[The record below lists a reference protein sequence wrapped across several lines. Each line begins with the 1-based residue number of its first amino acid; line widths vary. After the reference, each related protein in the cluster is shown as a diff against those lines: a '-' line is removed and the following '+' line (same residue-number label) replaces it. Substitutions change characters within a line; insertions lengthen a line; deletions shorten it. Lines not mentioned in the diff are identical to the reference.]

1 MKNFSLI
8 GQLSSVYF
16 IGIGGISMSAMAKY
30 LANIGVLVS
39 GSDKELNSQVIS
51 LKKSGVKVY
60 KKFGKTAIDKSDMVV
75 YTSAISEDNLEL
87 KYAKKTGKNIYK
99 RSEFL
104 AEILKDFSNSIAVSG
119 SHGKTTATSMLSHVL
134 IKANLRPTCFIGG
147 LDKKL
152 SNFYMG
158 EKGFAVIEACEY
170 KKNFLDLKPTVSVI
184 LNMDN
189 DHLDSYANMDDM
201 VIAFNVFSKNTVSFV
216 NADDVYCKNLSL
228 NTSITFGIRESAS
241 YTAKYI
247 LGKDGFY
254 SFTAYAYGVKKG
266 RINLKVFGK
275 HNVYNALSVIAVA
288 DYLRVPFKV
297 IKSGIESF
305 LGVSRRMEH
314 MGIRNKIPYFCDY
327 AHHPTEIKAVLSEL
341 KDDKTLIV
349 FQPHTYSRTRILM
362 NDFISALK
370 NGQRVIIY
378 KTYPAREKFDEKGSA
393 YTLYKNLLGA
403 KVNVSYADKKDELI
417 QKIDALKNV
426 DKVLVL
432 GAGDIYEITKEI
444 LKV

>member
-1 MKNFSLI
+1 
-8 GQLSSVYF
+8 
-16 IGIGGISMSAMAKY
+16 MSAMAKY
-30 LANIGVLVS
+30 LIGTGVLVS
-39 GSDKELNSQVIS
+39 GSDKELNKQVIA
-51 LKKSGVKVY
+51 LKKSGIKVY
-60 KKFGKTAIDKSDMVV
+60 KKFGKTAIDKSDIVV
-75 YTSAISEDNLEL
+75 YTSAISEDNIEL
-87 KYAKKTGKNIYK
+87 KYAKKTNKKIFK

-104 AEILKDFSNSIAVSG
+104 GEILKGFLISIGVSG

-134 IKANLRPTCFIGG
+134 IKANLSPTCFIGG

-158 EKGFAVIEACEY
+158 KKDFAVIEACEY
-170 KKNFLDLKPTVSVI
+170 KKNFLDLKPTISVI

-189 DHLDSYANMDDM
+189 DHLDSYSNMDDM
-201 VIAFNVFSKNTVSFV
+201 LSAFNSFSKNTVSFV
-216 NADDVYCKNLSL
+216 NADDVYCKNLNL

-275 HNVYNALSVIAVA
+275 HNIYNALSVIAIS
-288 DYLRVPFKV
+288 DYLRVPFKD

-305 LGVSRRMEH
+305 LGVDRRMEH
-314 MGIRNKIPYFCDY
+314 MGIRNKISYFCDY
-327 AHHPTEIKAVLSEL
+327 AHHPTEINAVLSEI
-341 KDDKTLIV
+341 KDNKTLII

-362 NDFISALK
+362 NDFISALSV
-370 NGQRVIIY
+370 GQKVIIY

-393 YTLYKNLLGA
+393 YTLYKNLLKSSVDA
-403 KVNVSYADKKDELI
+403 FYANEKNELI
-417 QKIDALKNV
+417 KKIDEQKEV
-426 DKVLVL
+426 EKVLVL
-432 GAGDIYEITKEI
+432 GAGDIYEIIEKI
-444 LKV
+444 VKV